1 MKIQVDYSC
10 PIAYNIGIYI
20 TTHIIVYTQQR
31 IHHSSYIITQGGI
44 HNMNTMIYAV
54 INQKG
59 GVGKS
64 TTAEALSAGLF
75 LKGFKTLAIDLD
87 AQGNMTYT
95 AKAST
100 EGSTALGV
108 LMGEVRPETA
118 IQHTENSGDIIA
130 ASKALAGADAF
141 IKETGKEYRLKE
153 TLESLQGMYDYI
165 IIDTPPALGILTINA
180 LTACNSVIIPAQ
192 ADIYSLQ
199 GIEQLAET
207 IKPVRKYCNPSLHIA
222 GILLTRYSPRAVLS
236 REVAEI
242 AGQLAEKLGTRVF
255 NTAIR
260 ENISVKEA
268 QISQT
273 SLFDYAPNSN
283 AAKDYQAFIEEL
295 LTTERI

>member
-1 MKIQVDYSC
+1 
-10 PIAYNIGIYI
+10 
-20 TTHIIVYTQQR
+20 
-31 IHHSSYIITQGGI
+31 
-44 HNMNTMIYAV
+44 MNTTIYAV

-87 AQGNMTYT
+87 AQGNMSYT
-95 AKAST
+95 AKAVT
-100 EGSTALGV
+100 DKAVTDGSTALGV
-108 LMGEVRPETA
+108 LMGEVKPEAA
-118 IQHTENSGDIIA
+118 IQHTDNSGDIIA

-153 TLESLQGMYDYI
+153 ALESLQGIYDYI

-207 IKPVRKYCNPSLHIA
+207 IKPVKKYCNPSLTIA
-222 GILLTRYSPRAVLS
+222 GILLTRYSPRTVLS

-242 AGQLAEKLGTRVF
+242 ADQLAQRLGTKVF
-255 NTAIR
+255 RTTIR

-295 LTTERI
+295 LTAERN